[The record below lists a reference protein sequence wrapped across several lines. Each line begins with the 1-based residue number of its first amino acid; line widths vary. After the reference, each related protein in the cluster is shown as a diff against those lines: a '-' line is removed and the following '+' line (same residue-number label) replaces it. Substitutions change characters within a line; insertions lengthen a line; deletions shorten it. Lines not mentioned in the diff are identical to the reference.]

1 MKAQWPKHTSS
12 IQAHAQ
18 TEPGWLMRSVLDAR
32 SAGVIPPS
40 GSESRELIV
49 PSKLCLRSPPPEL
62 VLIRQLRREARN
74 PFWQGTTSRSARQE
88 VILYLWCLLRVPAAV
103 SAEIWAGGQAG
114 VRDLPQLRARLH
126 RSATARSATLEPRA
140 AARGALPG
148 SLKSLLWAATQASPG
163 PPAGDLAPCC
173 KTSTSL
179 SASALPALD
188 HRDPGSERLSWT
200 WN

>member
-1 MKAQWPKHTSS
+1 
-12 IQAHAQ
+12 
-18 TEPGWLMRSVLDAR
+18 MRSVLDAR
-32 SAGVIPPS
+32 YAGVIPPS

-49 PSKLCLRSPPPEL
+49 PSKLCLRSLPPEL
-62 VLIRQLRREARN
+62 VLIRWLRREARN

-88 VILYLWCLLRVPAAV
+88 VILYLWCLLKSTRCSV
-103 SAEIWAGGQAG
+103 SGDLVAGGQAG
-114 VRDLPQLRARLH
+114 VRGLPQLRARLH

-179 SASALPALD
+179 SASALPALN